1 MNLTSVYPCGKLH
14 ENKVPR
20 ATISDGSG
28 LLTLLD
34 FREVS
39 TPIPEV
45 ISDRPKERTSKRLLM
60 F

>member
-1 MNLTSVYPCGKLH
+1 MKTRFLESR
-14 ENKVPR
+14 E
-20 ATISDGSG
+20 TISDGSG

-34 FREVS
+34 FREFS

-45 ISDRPKERTSKRLLM
+45 ISDRPKERTSKRFFM